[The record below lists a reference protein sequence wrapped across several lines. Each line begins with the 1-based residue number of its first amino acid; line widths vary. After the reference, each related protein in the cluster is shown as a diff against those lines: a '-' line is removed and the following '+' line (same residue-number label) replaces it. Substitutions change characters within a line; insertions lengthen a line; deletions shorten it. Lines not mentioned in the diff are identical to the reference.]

1 MTSDIGAET
10 SEQAQFFCYLGRYL
24 LQRRFLL
31 DLDKI
36 VSELKS
42 ERDRIGRAISALL
55 EGAGLA
61 SAARRTKAKA
71 ASPKRGKG
79 ITPAGRKRLSQ
90 AMKARWAAR
99 KSKPSSTSGAT
110 TPVRLK
116 PRGGMSTAGR
126 KRIAEAM
133 RKRWAEKKK
142 AAMKAGG

>member
-1 MTSDIGAET
+1 M
-10 SEQAQFFCYLGRYL
+10 
-24 LQRRFLL
+24 

-61 SAARRTKAKA
+61 SAARWTKGKA

-99 KSKPSSTSGAT
+99 KSKSTSPSR
-110 TPVRLK
+110 TPAIVAKR
-116 PRGGMSTAGR
+116 RGGMTAAAR
-126 KRIAEAM
+126 KRISEAM
-133 RKRWAEKKK
+133 KKRWAEKRK
-142 AAMKAGG
+142 ASKG